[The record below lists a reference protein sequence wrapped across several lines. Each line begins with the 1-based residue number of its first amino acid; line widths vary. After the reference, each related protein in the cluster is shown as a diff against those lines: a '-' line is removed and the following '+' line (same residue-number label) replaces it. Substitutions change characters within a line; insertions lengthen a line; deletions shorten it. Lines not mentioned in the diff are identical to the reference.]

1 MLFNHFTRLDFVVG
15 CAPEWI

>member
-1 MLFNHFTRLDFVVG
+1 MLLNHFTRLDFVVG